1 VLSSDRQAG
10 GTKQKSLAG
19 GEAHYSTGKLYRRD
33 TQIGNRYLAPPSAE
47 KGPPCKRPV
56 EKAGRRGKKA
66 KSKSSKFVRGDPPAV
81 VGLPIAQLL
90 SPGCSISLTLHVVN
104 FAHLD
109 GLVVCLYHWLSPD
122 EFPEL
127 IEGAD
132 QNAE

>member
-1 VLSSDRQAG
+1 LIFGLDFSEEGPSFLKSKSKRQA
-10 GTKQKSLAG
+10 
-19 GEAHYSTGKLYRRD
+19 
-33 TQIGNRYLAPPSAE
+33 APE
-47 KGPPCKRPV
+47 
-56 EKAGRRGKKA
+56 KKA
-66 KSKSSKFVRGDPPAV
+66 KSKSSKFVKGDPRAV
-81 VGLPIAQLL
+81 VGLSVAQLL

-109 GLVVCLYHWLSPD
+109 GLVVCIYHWLSPD